1 MEKKSSIFKV
11 VMSRVWSLLLFF
23 IVLIVLSFISS
34 NLKFSFFKNIYE
46 LLYSSTLLIIGLNIY
61 FILGGV
67 FMRIKFPFSMAS
79 PIFNAPG
86 AVLLTEFIIK
96 IMHFMDNYIVGE
108 VFSFLTPIENNIRF
122 LVYILTI
129 VIGYIIVISEIEN
142 KEDLS
147 MKEVKTEFKES
158 FSEFFSKFKKPFKK
172 EDKKPKDKKEK

>member
-1 MEKKSSIFKV
+1 MFY
-11 VMSRVWSLLLFF
+11 
-23 IVLIVLSFISS
+23 S
-34 NLKFSFFKNIYE
+34 NHQNYL
-46 LLYSSTLLIIGLNIY
+46 
-61 FILGGV
+61 
-67 FMRIKFPFSMAS
+67 
-79 PIFNAPG
+79 
-86 AVLLTEFIIK
+86 
-96 IMHFMDNYIVGE
+96 YIVGD

-172 EDKKPKDKKEK
+172 EDKKSKDKKEK